1 MRLRRVTPGTLPLD
15 HFHKY
20 GVQSGSYEEQL
31 FLTEK
36 LRLVSLGG

>member
-1 MRLRRVTPGTLPLD
+1 MRLRRVTLGSLPLD

-20 GVQSGSYEEQL
+20 MFNLTVNEEQL

-36 LRLVSLGG
+36 LRLYRLGG